1 MSAQRFMRDNRHYQA
16 AKIDGFWDFVVR
28 DPGDYEGRH
37 RLLEGREAEH
47 QFYPGGCPSCL
58 YRVTS

>member
-1 MSAQRFMRDNRHYQA
+1 MKLPTQHA
-16 AKIDGFWDFVVR
+16 ARVGKQTVER